1 MIISPSDPQRCLGTL
16 SPVCYEVESGRPF
29 GGVMT
34 MIRKELRAVTETV
47 LCDERYVIIRI
58 ANYLIVNVYLPYVS
72 TANI

>member
-1 MIISPSDPQRCLGTL
+1 
-16 SPVCYEVESGRPF
+16 
-29 GGVMT
+29 MT

-58 ANYLIVNVYLPYVS
+58 ANYLIVNVYLPYVGKP